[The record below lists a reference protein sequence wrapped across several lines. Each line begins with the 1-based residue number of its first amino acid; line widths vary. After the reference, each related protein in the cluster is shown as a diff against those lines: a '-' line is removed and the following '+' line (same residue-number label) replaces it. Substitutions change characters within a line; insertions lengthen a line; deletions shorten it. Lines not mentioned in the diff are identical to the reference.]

1 LFLKFI
7 LFYLFKYDHKRKIY
21 AHAQAHA
28 HARTHTHK
36 CKNVYFFFKI
46 FHIDV
51 LDTSDTCQSSIHEL
65 NAKLNDPLQSN
76 LQNIENVQ
84 NIETSSNLCTDS
96 CTISLSAP
104 NSRQNIH
111 KPLLDKSKIE
121 SKRRNNIKASVEIEE
136 IVSN

>member
-1 LFLKFI
+1 LLYI
-7 LFYLFKYDHKRKIY
+7 SRYNRKINKKRLISLY
-21 AHAQAHA
+21 IIH
-28 HARTHTHK
+28 THTHK
-36 CKNVYFFFKI
+36 CKNVYFFLKI

-76 LQNIENVQ
+76 LVQ
-84 NIETSSNLCTDS
+84 NIETSANLCIDS
-96 CTISLSAP
+96 CTIPMSVP
-104 NSRQNIH
+104 NSRQDIH
-111 KPLLDKSKIE
+111 KPLLDKSKIG